1 MVISVA
7 DEKFCCAD
15 KYSVLIPYS
24 DLVKLVDV
32 ANKVESIELQYNRL
46 QEQYAAIRGMFSEC
60 LQKIAEIRDFVGNS

>member
-1 MVISVA
+1 MPE
-7 DEKFCCAD
+7 DKFCSAE

-32 ANKVESIELQYNRL
+32 ANKVESIEQQYARL

>member
-1 MVISVA
+1 MISVA
-7 DEKFCCAD
+7 DDKFCCAD
-15 KYSVLIPYS
+15 KYSVFIPYS